1 MKKMRPVLALV
12 VALALPVAAKAQG
25 SPWGG
30 PDSPGG
36 LFGGDPMEADT
47 DRDGRATH
55 DEIWTWLR
63 QRLDRADRNRDG
75 RLSPQELPNHPRARA
90 TFRAADA
97 DRNGHV
103 TVEELGPLADMWFRA
118 RDANGDG
125 ALTRR
130 EVPRRQAVR
139 PASP

>member
-1 MKKMRPVLALV
+1 MAMRSVLVLV
-12 VALALPVAAKAQG
+12 AALALPVAAQAQR

-30 PDSPGG
+30 RDSPGG
-36 LFGGDPMEADT
+36 LLGGDPMDADT

-63 QRLDRADRNRDG
+63 QRLDHADRDRDG
-75 RLSPQELPNHPRARA
+75 RLSPQELPDRPGARA

-103 TVEELGPLADMWFRA
+103 TPEELRPMADMWFRA

-125 ALTRR
+125 ALTRQ
-130 EVPRRQAVR
+130 EVSRRRVVR